1 MKKTTKN
8 LLLTG
13 LSICLLV
20 SSIVLSSPIGRVQ
33 ADTTFTATLR
43 PVANGDLQQ
52 IGYQY
57 PSSGNHWD
65 KVDEVSQDGGNTFV
79 YTNPGYAV
87 SQTDVYQLS
96 NLVGTVSG
104 ILNVTVYAYAQKT
117 SGASS
122 SYVLLALKTGN
133 TVSYSSVNWITP
145 AAAGEMLGYSVERNY
160 HGRAP
165 GQPRELPGGL

>member
-65 KVDEVSQDGGNTFV
+65 KEDEVSLEVNAWRGRGRMSIPKSGPEGIMICNMLEAWRMAAKETCP
-79 YTNPGYAV
+79 YV
-87 SQTDVYQLS
+87 S
-96 NLVGTVSG
+96 
-104 ILNVTVYAYAQKT
+104 
-117 SGASS
+117 
-122 SYVLLALKTGN
+122 
-133 TVSYSSVNWITP
+133 
-145 AAAGEMLGYSVERNY
+145 
-160 HGRAP
+160 
-165 GQPRELPGGL
+165 